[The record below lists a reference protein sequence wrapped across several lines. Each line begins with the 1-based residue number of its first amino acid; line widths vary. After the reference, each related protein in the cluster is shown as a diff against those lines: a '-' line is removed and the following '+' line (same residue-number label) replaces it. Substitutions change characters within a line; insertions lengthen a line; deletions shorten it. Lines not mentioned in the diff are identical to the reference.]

1 MPTAA
6 CMVTNLITN
15 APAQVVAENVVSMQ
29 VQLGIDVG
37 NDDVVDEWINP
48 PAAAGTW
55 LNPPNPMPE
64 NQITVALP
72 VPAGPRSL
80 NQVKAVRVGLL
91 VRSPQFERPDDAGN
105 CTTSAGRP
113 CAGVAGGGRCGFGN
127 RLPDMPSSGN
137 YMLAGDQRCFRYN
150 TVTSQI
156 PVRNVVLSEM

>member
-1 MPTAA
+1 
-6 CMVTNLITN
+6 
-15 APAQVVAENVVSMQ
+15 
-29 VQLGIDVG
+29 
-37 NDDVVDEWINP
+37 
-48 PAAAGTW
+48 
-55 LNPPNPMPE
+55 MPE
-64 NQITVALP
+64 NQISVALP
-72 VPAGPRSL
+72 VPAGQRSL

-105 CTTSAGRP
+105 CTTSPAGP
-113 CAGVAGGGRCGFGN
+113 AQVLPAVAGAAGN